1 MEFIKGGFMFVKQ
14 ISVFMENRAGRLEE
28 ITGILAKSNINIRAL
43 SLADTSD
50 FGILRLIVSDPDK
63 ATEILKRNA
72 FTVRENDVIAV
83 EVDDKPGGLHEI
95 LSLFSKA
102 GISIEYMYA
111 FLERKYEDRA
121 VLIIRV
127 EAAAKAA
134 KMLQDAGK
142 HILVAEETYSM

>member
-1 MEFIKGGFMFVKQ
+1 MFVKQ

-28 ITGILAKSNINIRAL
+28 ITGILARAGINIRAL

-50 FGILRLIVSDPDK
+50 FGILRLIVNDPEK
-63 ATEILKRNA
+63 AANILKQNA
-72 FTVRENDVIAV
+72 FTVRENEVIAT

-95 LSLFSKA
+95 LNLFSKA

-111 FLERKYEDRA
+111 FLERKHDDHA

-127 EAAAKAA
+127 EAAAKAV

-142 HILVAEETYSM
+142 HLLTADEAYSL

>member
-1 MEFIKGGFMFVKQ
+1 MFVKQ

-28 ITGILAKSNINIRAL
+28 ITGILAKAGINIRAL
-43 SLADTSD
+43 SMADTSD
-50 FGILRLIVSDPDK
+50 FGILRLIVNNPDK
-63 ATEILKRNA
+63 AADILKKSE
-72 FTVRENDVIAV
+72 FTVRENDVIAT

-111 FLERKYEDRA
+111 FLERKHDDRA

-127 EAAAKAA
+127 EAAAKAV

-142 HILVAEETYSM
+142 HLLTAGETYSL

>member
-1 MEFIKGGFMFVKQ
+1 MVVKQ

-28 ITGILAKSNINIRAL
+28 ITGILAGSKINIRAL

-50 FGILRLIVSDPDK
+50 FGILRLIVDNPDR
-63 ATEILKRNA
+63 AAGILKKNG
-72 FTVRENDVIAV
+72 FTVRENEVIAV
-83 EVDDKPGGLHEI
+83 EVEDKPGGLHDI

-111 FLERKYEDRA
+111 FLERRHENRA

-127 EAAAKAA
+127 EAAAKAV
-134 KMLQDAGK
+134 KTMQDAGK
-142 HILVAEETYSM
+142 QLLTAEEIYSL

>member
-1 MEFIKGGFMFVKQ
+1 MFVKQ

-28 ITGILAKSNINIRAL
+28 ITGILAKAGINIRAL

-50 FGILRLIVSDPDK
+50 FGILRLIVNDPDK
-63 ATEILKRNA
+63 AADILKQNA
-72 FTVRENDVIAV
+72 FTVRENDVIAT
-83 EVDDKPGGLHEI
+83 EVDDRPGGLHEI
-95 LSLFSKA
+95 LNLFSKA

-111 FLERKYEDRA
+111 FLERKRDDHA

-127 EAAAKAA
+127 EAAAKAV

-142 HILVAEETYSM
+142 HLLTAIEAYSL

>member
-1 MEFIKGGFMFVKQ
+1 MQGGKMFVKQ

-28 ITGILAKSNINIRAL
+28 ITGILAKAGINIRAL

-50 FGILRLIVSDPDK
+50 FGILRLIVNDPGK
-63 ATEILKRNA
+63 AADILKQNA
-72 FTVRENDVIAV
+72 FTVRENDVIAT
-83 EVDDKPGGLHEI
+83 EVDDKPGGLHDI

-111 FLERKYEDRA
+111 FLERKHEDCA

-127 EAAAKAA
+127 EAAAKAV

-142 HILVAEETYSM
+142 HLLTANETYSL